1 MIVVCDTGP
10 LVAAVNRRDRH
21 HAVSIEVLTDGDPTL
36 VVPVTVMVEVDY
48 LLRARV
54 GAEAARR
61 FLSDVDAGRYVPAPV
76 TAGVL
81 HRAIQLDSQHADV
94 GLGLVD
100 ATVIAVAESVDAG
113 AVATL
118 DHAHLRVLSG
128 QVWELVPGEHAL

>member
-21 HAVSIEVLTDGDPTL
+21 HDLSVGVLTDGDPTL

-54 GAEAARR
+54 SDDAARR
-61 FLSDVDAGRYVPAPV
+61 FLIDVDAGRYVPAPV
-76 TAGVL
+76 TADVL
-81 HRAIQLDSQHADV
+81 HRATQLDAQHADV

-100 ATVIAVAESVDAG
+100 ASVVAVAEAVG
-113 AVATL
+113 ATRVATL
-118 DHAHLRVLSG
+118 DHAHLRV
-128 QVWELVPGEHAL
+128 VPDAAWELVPAEHSL

>member
-21 HAVSIEVLTDGDPTL
+21 HDLSVAVLTDGDPTL

-54 GAEAARR
+54 SDDAARR
-61 FLSDVDAGRYVPAPV
+61 FLVDVDAGRYVPAPV
-76 TAGVL
+76 TADVL
-81 HRAIQLDSQHADV
+81 HRAIHLDARHADM

-100 ATVIAVAESVDAG
+100 ASVIAVAEAVRA
-113 AVATL
+113 ARVATL
-118 DHAHLRVLSG
+118 DHVHLRAVPGSA
-128 QVWELVPGEHAL
+128 WELVPDESSL